1 MRLYLFRIFIGFII
15 KCIKVHISVVNYLMN
30 LMVLIILT
38 ESLKIGFDRLILQKE
53 IMLLV
58 AKKLC

>member
-1 MRLYLFRIFIGFII
+1 
-15 KCIKVHISVVNYLMN
+15 MN

-53 IMLLV
+53 MMFCWSPKIYVDLSKPGILNI
-58 AKKLC
+58 